1 MITKMKTIIYLLI
14 AIFILGMLPLNYI
27 TANNNVRIVIE
38 AIDVNTPEEVL
49 KRSSDIMSARL
60 NDAGI
65 TTFDIDIEPGRIII
79 KMAGQYATDTTL
91 NLLIAKGRFEFRE
104 PDTQRLIL
112 EGKDIE
118 SMKVGLDPSD
128 SPYAAIQ
135 FKSEVIPV
143 WAEATRS
150 NLNKPITVLL
160 DNRVIYQPVVREV
173 IPNGSC
179 VITGTFTADELQ
191 YFSVLGNNGELPVD
205 FRIVK

>member
-1 MITKMKTIIYLLI
+1 MKTIIYLLI
-14 AIFILGMLPLNYI
+14 AVFILGMLPINYLS
-27 TANNNVRIVIE
+27 ANNNVRIVIE
-38 AIDVNTPEEVL
+38 ATDVNTSEEVL

-65 TTFDIDIEPGRIII
+65 TAFDIDIEPGRIII
-79 KMAGQYATDTTL
+79 KMARSYATDTIQ
-91 NLLIAKGRFEFRE
+91 NLLVEKGRFEFRE

-118 SMKVGLDPSD
+118 SMKVGMDPSD
-128 SPYAAIQ
+128 NPYAAIQ
-135 FKSEVIPV
+135 FKTEAIPL

-150 NLNKPITVLL
+150 NLNKPIAVLL
-160 DNRVIYQPVVREV
+160 DNRIIYEPVVREV

-179 VITGTFTADELQ
+179 VITGSFTAGELQ
-191 YFSVLGNNGELPVD
+191 YFSVLGNNGELPVE

>member
-1 MITKMKTIIYLLI
+1 MKTIIYLLI
-14 AIFILGMLPLNYI
+14 AVFILGMLPINYI

-38 AIDVNTPEEVL
+38 ATDVNTSEEVL

-65 TTFDIDIEPGRIII
+65 TTFDINIEPGRIII
-79 KMAGQYATDTTL
+79 KMARSYATDTIQ

-104 PDTQRLIL
+104 PDTQHLIL

-118 SMKVGLDPSD
+118 SMKVGMDSSD
-128 SPYAAIQ
+128 SPFAAIQ
-135 FKSEVIPV
+135 FKKESIPL

-150 NLNKPITVLL
+150 NLNKPIAVLL
-160 DNRVIYQPVVREV
+160 DNRIIYEPVVRDV

-179 VITGTFTADELQ
+179 VITGTFTAGELQ
-191 YFSVLGNNGELPVD
+191 YFSVLGNNGELPVE